1 MSPMIDPGAEKAY
14 AFLRSHT
21 RGELRFDEHVRPIGY
36 VIAPDGRLVAP
47 VMVPMLASA
56 DTVLFV
62 PGFAEGAMELQV
74 TLQEFNERAEG
85 AHADRWRIH
94 HGDPPDVRWAFFL
107 VDGARH
113 DGSVLDGETLVRPN
127 PLSAV
132 EPALCRE
139 ANEEHTADLRAL
151 CRYRAFID
159 IEHPVMVAIDPL
171 GIDVRGRFD
180 VIRVPADE
188 PMTTADDARRILR
201 AMREAARRAAGPAS
215 VTPPDGS

>member
-1 MSPMIDPGAEKAY
+1 MTPMTDPRIEAAY
-14 AFLRSHT
+14 AFLRAHT
-21 RGELRFDEHVRPIGY
+21 RGELRFDEHIRSIGY
-36 VIAPDGRLVAP
+36 VIEADGRLVAP
-47 VMVPMLASA
+47 VMAAMLASV

-113 DGSVLDGETLVRPN
+113 DGSVLEGETLVRPN
-127 PLSAV
+127 PLSGV
-132 EPALCRE
+132 EPALCLE
-139 ANEEHTADLRAL
+139 TNEEHTADLRAL
-151 CRYRAFID
+151 CVQRADID
-159 IEHPVMVAIDPL
+159 IEQPVMVAIDPL

-180 VIRVPADE
+180 VIRIPADE

-201 AMREAARRAAGPAS
+201 SMGEAARRAAGPAS

>member
-1 MSPMIDPGAEKAY
+1 MTDPCADKAY
-14 AFLRSHT
+14 AFLRAHT

-36 VIAPDGRLVAP
+36 VLAPDGRLVAP
-47 VMVPMLASA
+47 VMGAMLACI

-62 PGFAEGAMELQV
+62 PAFAEGAMELQV
-74 TLQEFNERAEG
+74 TLQEFDERAEG

-113 DGSVLDGETLVRPN
+113 DGNVLDGETIVRPN
-127 PLSAV
+127 PLSGV

-139 ANEEHTADLRAL
+139 TNQEHTTDLRAL
-151 CRYRAFID
+151 CLHRAHID
-159 IEHPVMVAIDPL
+159 IEQPVMVAIDPL

-180 VIRVPADE
+180 VIRVPAEE
-188 PMTTADDARRILR
+188 PMPTADDARRVLR